1 MSTAPSAEGR
11 VVVVTGGTRGIG
23 LGLAGE
29 LLERG
34 CRVVVCG
41 RSAGSVEAA
50 VERLAA
56 RAPGG
61 ADSVLGHV
69 ADVTDRPSLAALRD
83 AAVARFGRVDVW
95 INNAGL
101 SAPRRPLPEV
111 PADVAEAVVRTN
123 VLGVVHGSA
132 VALETMGGQP
142 EGGWIWNMEGFGSG
156 GQMQPGMTTYGAT
169 KRGVSYLTAS
179 LVKET
184 KGSPVKV
191 GFLSPGIVA
200 TDLLVDDYDGQ
211 PEAFERARKIFN
223 ILGDRV
229 ETVTPWLAEQV
240 LGARKHGA
248 KVAWL
253 TRPKAMGR
261 FLTAGFRSR
270 DIFAPTTAVP
280 ERDEAVA

>member
-1 MSTAPSAEGR
+1 MSDGR

-23 LGLAGE
+23 LGLARE
-29 LLERG
+29 LLARG

-41 RSAGSVEAA
+41 RSSATVESA
-50 VERLAA
+50 VAELAA
-56 RAPGG
+56 LAPAGP
-61 ADSVLGHV
+61 DSVAGQV
-69 ADVTDRPSLAALRD
+69 ADVTDRASLAALRD
-83 AAVARFGRVDVW
+83 LAVARFGQVDVW
-95 INNAGL
+95 INNAGM

-123 VLGVVHGSA
+123 VLGVMHGCA
-132 VALETMGGQP
+132 VAMEAMGSQAD
-142 EGGWIWNMEGFGSG
+142 GGWIWNMEGFGSG

-169 KRGVSYLTAS
+169 KRGVTYLTES
-179 LVKET
+179 LVKEL

-200 TDLLVDDYDGQ
+200 TDLLLDDYDGQ
-211 PEAFERARKIFN
+211 PEEFERARKIFN

-229 ETVTPWLAEQV
+229 ETVTPWLADGI

-253 TRPKAMGR
+253 TTPKAMGR
-261 FLTAGFRSR
+261 FLTAGFRKR
-270 DIFAPTTAVP
+270 DIFTPEPEKAAV
-280 ERDEAVA
+280 